1 MAELRR
7 DPYAD
12 RWTLFASERANRPRD
27 AARSP
32 ATPTT
37 PKEDCPFCWG
47 SEEKTPP
54 EIDRIGG
61 ADDRPSWRVRV
72 VANKFPA
79 VSVDALTEEGG
90 SLFGFMAGGG
100 RHEVIVDSFDH
111 HRGLADLPDEHSVQ
125 VLSMLQRRV
134 RALFEIPSVRAVSPF
149 KNHGAPAGASFEH
162 SHLQVIA
169 TPALPANLAIERR
182 IAERYYC
189 ENGHSLAEET
199 GRWELGQG
207 TRIVEAGDSGALVYC
222 PFASR
227 FPYQTTIAPWPPQNS
242 FAVSPPEAIAAAGAA
257 FARSLRRIKN
267 LLGDPSLNA
276 FFYIETRPEAAESP
290 SAHCW
295 RIEIIP
301 RLTVLA
307 GLELGS
313 GMYINEALPERA
325 AESLRAADARNPS

>member
-32 ATPTT
+32 ATPAA
-37 PKEDCPFCWG
+37 PKEDCPFCRG

-54 EIDRIGG
+54 EIDRIGEAG
-61 ADDRPSWRVRV
+61 DRPSWRVRV

-79 VSVDALTEEGG
+79 VSVEALTEERGD
-90 SLFGFMAGGG
+90 LFGLMAGGG
-100 RHEVIVDSFDH
+100 GHEVIIDSFDH
-111 HRGLADLPDEHSVQ
+111 LRGLADLPDEHSVQ

-134 RALFEIPSVRAVSPF
+134 RALFEIPSVRAVLPF
-149 KNHGAPAGASFEH
+149 KNHGAPAGASIEH

-169 TPALPANLAIERR
+169 TPALPANLAIERQ
-182 IAERYYC
+182 IAERFYR

-199 GRWELGQG
+199 GRWELRQG
-207 TRIVEAGDSGALVYC
+207 SRIVETGDNGALVYC

-227 FPYQTTIAPWPPQNS
+227 FPYQTTIVPWPPQNS
-242 FAVSPPEAIAAAGAA
+242 FAVSPPGAIAAAGTA
-257 FARSLRRIKN
+257 FARSLRRIKD
-267 LLGDPSLNA
+267 LLGDPPLNA
-276 FFYIETRPEAAESP
+276 FFHIETRLGPGESP
-290 SAHCW
+290 AAHCW

-313 GMYINEALPERA
+313 GMHINETLPERA
-325 AESLRAADARNPS
+325 AESLRAADARNPT